1 MDATTGSFIKAS
13 ISPSAGIGGGFMKAG
28 LSASKFKSFGKNK
41 NFTLALNAQAGTSV
55 GGLPQFAQY
64 RLGGWNGVRGFRS
77 FSDLGTGAGML
88 MGTAEL
94 RAKLAFL
101 PDDNKITSAI
111 KKNVKIAGFL
121 DYGQVVGNSTT
132 NSLLS
137 RSNFGASVGLGLRI
151 NMPMVGLVRIDYG
164 LPIVS
169 TILGN
174 RTPRMTVGFG
184 EKF

>member
-1 MDATTGSFIKAS
+1 
-13 ISPSAGIGGGFMKAG
+13 
-28 LSASKFKSFGKNK
+28 
-41 NFTLALNAQAGTSV
+41 
-55 GGLPQFAQY
+55 
-64 RLGGWNGVRGFRS
+64 
-77 FSDLGTGAGML
+77 
-88 MGTAEL
+88 AEI

-101 PDDNKITSAI
+101 PDDNKITSTI
-111 KKNVKIAGFL
+111 KKNVKIAGFF
-121 DYGQVVGNSTT
+121 DYGQVVGNSST

-174 RTPRMTVGFG
+174 RAPRMTVGFG

>member
-1 MDATTGSFIKAS
+1 
-13 ISPSAGIGGGFMKAG
+13 
-28 LSASKFKSFGKNK
+28 
-41 NFTLALNAQAGTSV
+41 
-55 GGLPQFAQY
+55 
-64 RLGGWNGVRGFRS
+64 
-77 FSDLGTGAGML
+77 ML